1 MYLGSV
7 KDWFNQQHGQI
18 TRGDF
23 SFFFLIC
30 IFLSARPALVL
41 GTQPTANQARN
52 RCGGGKS
59 LLGQCTCSDKRE
71 MRDRPFDCRILCS
84 VYGSV
89 MREILCKETPL

>member
-1 MYLGSV
+1 MRVYKILL
-7 KDWFNQQHGQI
+7 DN
-18 TRGDF
+18 
-23 SFFFLIC
+23 L
-30 IFLSARPALVL
+30 
-41 GTQPTANQARN
+41 QPTTYYY
-52 RCGGGKS
+52 CKLPVDLVKTHHWSGGGKS